1 MLIAQLSDPHVVEEG
16 ELLLGE
22 IDTATFLRA
31 AVEHVNR
38 LDPQPDLVLLTGD
51 LVNEGRPA
59 QYEHLRRLLEPLQ
72 APYHLV
78 PGNHDLTEDL
88 REAFPLQVHG
98 EPGGR
103 ADGVLEGPL
112 RVITLDS
119 SRYPEPGGSL
129 DPEQLEWLDQAL
141 AAAPD
146 QPTVVAV
153 HHPAF
158 ATGIEHMDAMALDA
172 AASAGLAAVI
182 AQHPQVERV
191 LSGHLHR
198 SINRRFAGTIAMTAP
213 STAHAVHLDLG
224 NGRAAWNHEPPAI
237 LLHLLMPA
245 GGVVTHLE
253 VIGEHQPVSFGI

>member
-1 MLIAQLSDPHVVEEG
+1 MLLAQLSDPHIVEPG
-16 ELLLGE
+16 ELLLGG
-22 IDTATFLRA
+22 IDTAAFLRR
-31 AVEHVNR
+31 AVDHVNR

-59 QYEHLRRLLEPLQ
+59 QYDNLRSILEGLE
-72 APYHLV
+72 APFHLV

-103 ADGVLEGPL
+103 ADGVIEGPL

-129 DPEQLEWLDQAL
+129 DPEQLEWLDQTL
-141 AAAPD
+141 AAAPEHAA
-146 QPTVVAV
+146 VVAV
-153 HHPAF
+153 HHPPF
-158 ATGIEHMDAMALDA
+158 ATGIQHMDTMALDA
-172 AASAGLAAVI
+172 ASAAGLATVL

-198 SINRRFAGTIAMTAP
+198 FISRRFAGTIAMTAP
-213 STAHAVHLDLG
+213 GTAHAVQLDLG
-224 NGRAAWNHEPPAI
+224 DGRAAWNHEPPAL
-237 LLHLLMPA
+237 LLHVLMPA

-253 VIGEHQPVSFGI
+253 VIGEHDPVSFDL

>member
-1 MLIAQLSDPHVVEEG
+1 VLLVQLSDPHIVEAG
-16 ELLLGE
+16 ELLLGG
-22 IDTATFLRA
+22 IDTASFLRA
-31 AVEHVNR
+31 AVQHVNG

-59 QYEHLRRLLEPLQ
+59 QYDHLGRLLEPLQ

-103 ADGVLEGPL
+103 ADGVIEGPL

-129 DPEQLEWLDQAL
+129 DAEQLEWLDQTL
-141 AAAPD
+141 TSAPD
-146 QPTVVAV
+146 QPAVVAV
-153 HHPAF
+153 HHPPF
-158 ATGIEHMDAMALDA
+158 ATGIKHMDTMALDA
-172 AASAGLAAVI
+172 ASSAALASVI
-182 AQHPQVERV
+182 AEHPQVERV

-198 SINRRFAGTIAMTAP
+198 SIGRRFAGTIALTAP
-213 STAHAVHLDLG
+213 STAHAVQLDLG
-224 NGRAAWNHEPPAI
+224 DGQAAWNHEPPAM

-253 VIGEHQPVSFGI
+253 VSGDHRPVSFVM